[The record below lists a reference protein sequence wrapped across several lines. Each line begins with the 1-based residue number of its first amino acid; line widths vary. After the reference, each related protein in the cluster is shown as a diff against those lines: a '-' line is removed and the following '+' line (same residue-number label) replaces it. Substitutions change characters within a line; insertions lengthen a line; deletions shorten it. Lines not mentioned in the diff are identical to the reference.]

1 MYNVIEVSQIRQ
13 IRVFSLSQSD
23 YRIYIFI
30 QASFN
35 HLLFCISDE
44 LVLRSSLPN
53 IHRKY
58 DKFVDTASSSM
69 TTISSHLSEITDKL
83 DSNIVLAES
92 LLDMLDS
99 LNDKNNNSSTIKTSL
114 LHMYIRQFLIDF
126 DTRIRL
132 DRNRRKSSK
141 QKHKKVIR

>member
-1 MYNVIEVSQIRQ
+1 
-13 IRVFSLSQSD
+13 
-23 YRIYIFI
+23 
-30 QASFN
+30 
-35 HLLFCISDE
+35 
-44 LVLRSSLPN
+44 
-53 IHRKY
+53 
-58 DKFVDTASSSM
+58 M